1 MGRALIPDSM
11 PGEED
16 TYIPDTEESAIQDFV
31 LILKEHQ
38 KNCEDNNK
46 YVEAEI
52 AAKRIQELTAHEEER
67 AKEGMKSR
75 QIAEKLGIEEAHML
89 EFQQFNSMWDEKMKE
104 FDHHAAALKEAML
117 ERHAVDRRNV
127 LQALNTSAQY
137 KPKFSKELLN
147 LRTIQACLAKQ
158 KDYGEAHKIKVK
170 ADHLEAW
177 ELEKLREQRQV
188 KIANADAK
196 LQQKQQ
202 QELSALEQR
211 IIGGRE
217 ELKKKRHRDLEV
229 LLQRYQNAKSGL
241 DFSQRMEYI
250 RLQKQLAPAALDAS
264 QSEL

>member
-1 MGRALIPDSM
+1 MGRALIPDST

-170 ADHLEAW
+170 
-177 ELEKLREQRQV
+177 
-188 KIANADAK
+188 IANADAK

>member
-1 MGRALIPDSM
+1 
-11 PGEED
+11 
-16 TYIPDTEESAIQDFV
+16 
-31 LILKEHQ
+31 
-38 KNCEDNNK
+38 
-46 YVEAEI
+46 
-52 AAKRIQELTAHEEER
+52 
-67 AKEGMKSR
+67 
-75 QIAEKLGIEEAHML
+75 
-89 EFQQFNSMWDEKMKE
+89 
-104 FDHHAAALKEAML
+104 
-117 ERHAVDRRNV
+117 
-127 LQALNTSAQY
+127 
-137 KPKFSKELLN
+137 

-229 LLQRYQNAKSGL
+229 
-241 DFSQRMEYI
+241 
-250 RLQKQLAPAALDAS
+250 
-264 QSEL
+264 